1 MYVLDVS
8 ENTAKRVIN
17 RRSDMNGFKNPK
29 DIMLLIEIGKI
40 EWGEW
45 IKKGIV
51 IVI

>member
-1 MYVLDVS
+1 MYVLEIS
-8 ENTAKRVIN
+8 EHTAIRVIN

-51 IVI
+51 III